1 MTAHEVSGAAQG
13 RDGAVL
19 SPPPQVET
27 IGDAYMVVS
36 GLPVRNGRLH
46 AREVARMALALLD
59 AVRSFR
65 IRHRPQEQ
73 LRLRIGIHTGEAA
86 EGVGSRSRSRLP
98 KAGAREGG
106 FFPPASSALPPLQ
119 SAPAPPCCHPL
130 VCHPPSLPPSL
141 PSLTRF
147 PTSRTRVRRRGGAED
162 APLLSLWGHSQHGL
176 KDGVER
182 GRYGVHPLDGV
193 GGQGSW
199 SPKPPKHLVPVP
211 SLSPLSPGCPRLPLQ
226 GLARRIALNLVIS

>member
-13 RDGAVL
+13 RDGAAL

-106 FFPPASSALPPLQ
+106 FFPPALSPLPPYPPSRLCRAPRPRPVPPSGLPPTFLTTLPPLADALPHLQ
-119 SAPAPPCCHPL
+119 DPCAPAW
-130 VCHPPSLPPSL
+130 
-141 PSLTRF
+141 
-147 PTSRTRVRRRGGAED
+147 
-162 APLLSLWGHSQHGL
+162 WG
-176 KDGVER
+176 
-182 GRYGVHPLDGV
+182 
-193 GGQGSW
+193 
-199 SPKPPKHLVPVP
+199 
-211 SLSPLSPGCPRLPLQ
+211 
-226 GLARRIALNLVIS
+226 

>member
-13 RDGAVL
+13 RDSAVL

-73 LRLRIGIHTGEAA
+73 LRLRIGIHTGEA
-86 EGVGSRSRSRLP
+86 
-98 KAGAREGG
+98 
-106 FFPPASSALPPLQ
+106 
-119 SAPAPPCCHPL
+119 
-130 VCHPPSLPPSL
+130 
-141 PSLTRF
+141 
-147 PTSRTRVRRRGGAED
+147 
-162 APLLSLWGHSQHGL
+162 
-176 KDGVER
+176 
-182 GRYGVHPLDGV
+182 
-193 GGQGSW
+193 
-199 SPKPPKHLVPVP
+199 
-211 SLSPLSPGCPRLPLQ
+211 
-226 GLARRIALNLVIS
+226 